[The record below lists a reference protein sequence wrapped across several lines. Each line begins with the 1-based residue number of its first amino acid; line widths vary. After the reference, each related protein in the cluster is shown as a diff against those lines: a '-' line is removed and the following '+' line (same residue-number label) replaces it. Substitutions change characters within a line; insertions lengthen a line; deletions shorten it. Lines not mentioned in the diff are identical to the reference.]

1 MTCRREAGSTTTISE
16 EMKINHVA
24 LIMDG
29 NGRWARQRGLPRIEG
44 HREGIKRVN
53 DIIETSIDQ
62 GLSAVTFY
70 TFSMENWRRP
80 SSEVDALM
88 KFLSTYVK
96 SEMKRLIK
104 KNVVFRAIGD
114 IERLPK
120 NTRKLLR
127 DFEDLSKNN
136 TGLMLTSALS
146 YSGRD
151 EIVMAVRKL
160 LGNGTK
166 PEDINE
172 EVFESYL
179 YTTGIPEPDLII
191 RTSGEMRL
199 SNFLL
204 WQSAYAE
211 LYFTDTLWPD
221 FGRDEFISAIKEFEG
236 RERRFG
242 ALSE

>member
-1 MTCRREAGSTTTISE
+1 MK

-29 NGRWARQRGLPRIEG
+29 NGRWAGQRGLPRIEG

-53 DIIETSIDQ
+53 DIIETSVEQ
-62 GLSAVTFY
+62 GLRALTFY
-70 TFSMENWRRP
+70 TFSMENWQRP
-80 SSEVDALM
+80 KREVNALM
-88 KFLSTYVK
+88 KFLSTYLK
-96 SEMKRLIK
+96 SEMKRLVK
-104 KNVVFRAIGD
+104 MNVVFRAIGD
-114 IERLPK
+114 LKRLPQGAQ
-120 NTRKLLR
+120 KLLK
-127 DFEDLSKNN
+127 DFESLSRDN

-151 EIVMAVRKL
+151 EIVMVVKRL
-160 LGNGTK
+160 LGNDVR
-166 PEDINE
+166 PEDLDE
-172 EVFESYL
+172 RLFESYL
-179 YTTGIPEPDLII
+179 YTAGIPNPDLII

-211 LYFTDTLWPD
+211 LYFTETLWPD
-221 FGRDEFISAIKEFEG
+221 FGRDEFISAIKEFQG

-242 ALSE
+242 ALPQKR

>member
-1 MTCRREAGSTTTISE
+1 MK

-29 NGRWARQRGLPRIEG
+29 NGRWAGQRGLPRIEG

-53 DIIETSIDQ
+53 DIIETSIEQ
-62 GLSAVTFY
+62 GLRAVTFY
-70 TFSMENWRRP
+70 TFSMENWQRP
-80 SSEVDALM
+80 KREVNALM
-88 KFLSTYVK
+88 KFLSTYLK

-104 KNVVFRAIGD
+104 RNVIFRAIGD

-120 NTRKLLR
+120 GVQKMLK
-127 DFEDLSKNN
+127 DFESLSRDN

-151 EIVMAVRKL
+151 EIVMVVKRMLENDVR
-160 LGNGTK
+160 
-166 PEDINE
+166 PEDLDE
-172 EVFESYL
+172 RLFESYL
-179 YTTGIPEPDLII
+179 YTAGIPNPDLII

-211 LYFTDTLWPD
+211 LYFTETLWPD
-221 FGRDEFISAIKEFEG
+221 FGKDEFISAIKEFHG
-236 RERRFG
+236 RDRRFG
-242 ALSE
+242 ALPQKR